1 MGAASVRGAKKAG
14 HFFEDFKRGDVF
26 CANPIEV
33 REDTILAFARL
44 YDPQPF
50 HTDPDH
56 ASGTIF
62 GGLIASGWQALSET
76 FAKSLEDGFLRGG
89 GLSSEGVADLR
100 WLKPV
105 RPGDAIHLEIGVLET
120 TTDGLPADRGRV
132 VFDVSALNQNNET
145 VMSYKLHAIIRRRM
159 A

>member
-1 MGAASVRGAKKAG
+1 VPKSIDAAR
-14 HFFEDFKRGDVF
+14 FFDDFAVGDSF
-26 CANPIEV
+26 CSHPIAI

-50 HTDPDH
+50 HTDPEY
-56 ASGTIF
+56 ARGTIF

-76 FAKSLEDGFLRGG
+76 FAKAVEDGLLRGG
-89 GLSSEGVADLR
+89 GLTSEGLEDLR

-105 RPGDAIHLEIGVLET
+105 RPGDAIHLQLDVLET
-120 TTDGLPADRGRV
+120 NSVDSQPDRGRV
-132 VFDVSALNQNNET
+132 MFYVSALNQRDET
-145 VMSYKLHAIIRRRM
+145 VMDYKLRAIVRRRM